1 MVLSMMAMPAAPPGP
16 PKTFT
21 FRRRHRLAHAR
32 QFQAV
37 YGGRV
42 RKVRG
47 PLTVF
52 ALPNGMEHPRLGL
65 SVGRRCGTAVMR
77 NRIKRGV
84 REAFRFAQHEL
95 PVIEQGAGLGVSV
108 GSYDFVVSAAPHEPL
123 TAEDYGRAFV
133 AAAAELHREWIKRL
147 KRAQT

>member
-1 MVLSMMAMPAAPPGP
+1 MAEARA
-16 PKTFT
+16 KSLT

-32 QFQAV
+32 EFQAV

-52 ALPNGMEHPRLGL
+52 ALPNGLEHPRLGL

-84 REAFRFAQHEL
+84 REAFRLSQHDL
-95 PVIEQGAGLGVSV
+95 PRLEGERAGSFDFIVST
-108 GSYDFVVSAAPHEPL
+108 SPHPPMSVE
-123 TAEDYGRAFV
+123 EYGRALAGC
-133 AAAAELHREWIKRL
+133 AADLHREWMRRFRKGP
-147 KRAQT
+147 A

>member
-1 MVLSMMAMPAAPPGP
+1 MLSMMAMSSAAA
-16 PKTFT
+16 KSFT

-47 PLTVF
+47 PMTVF
-52 ALPNGMEHPRLGL
+52 ALPNGLSHPRLGL

-84 REAFRFAQHEL
+84 REAFRLAQHDL
-95 PVIEQGAGLGVSV
+95 PMIEAGAGASE
-108 GSYDFVVSAAPHEPL
+108 GSYDFIVSTSPHEPL
-123 TAEDYGRAFV
+123 TAEEYGRAF
-133 AAAAELHREWIKRL
+133 AAAATELHREWIKRL
-147 KRAQT
+147 KRVPG